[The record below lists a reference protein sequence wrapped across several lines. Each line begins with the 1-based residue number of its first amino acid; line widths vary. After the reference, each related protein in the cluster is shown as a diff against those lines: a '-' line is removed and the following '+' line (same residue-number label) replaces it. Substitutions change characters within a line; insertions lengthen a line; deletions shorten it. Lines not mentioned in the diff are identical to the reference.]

1 MRRFFVYALLILIFF
16 LVGLLLANFIIMPSI
31 VRRGKEVTVPNV
43 CGVPLDTATAILK
56 KNQLQG
62 VVVER
67 RFDKIIDEGMVIIQE
82 PLPGTKVKRGRIIN
96 LSVSLGPETIQIP
109 DLTGLEFTKAK
120 LIIEKLAIALD
131 AVDSAYSDSIPPGR
145 IIQTSP
151 PADSEI
157 VKGSSIRV
165 VISRGPLLKMPNLV
179 GQPLAAARDTLKK
192 LSLVVREIKEIEGSG
207 EKNTVM
213 VQSPEP
219 DRIVNPGDS
228 VNLMVV
234 K

>member
-1 MRRFFVYALLILIFF
+1 MRRFFVYALFILIFF
-16 LVGLLLANFIIMPSI
+16 LIGLLLANFIIMPSI
-31 VRRGKEVTVPNV
+31 VHRGKEVTVPNV
-43 CGVPLDTATAILK
+43 CGVLLDTATAILK
-56 KNQLQG
+56 KSQLQG

-96 LSVSLGPETIQIP
+96 LSVSLGAETIQIP
-109 DLTGLEFTKAK
+109 HLDGLEFAKAK
-120 LIIEKLAIALD
+120 LILEKLAIVLD
-131 AVDSAYSDSIPPGR
+131 AVDSAYSDSILAGR

-165 VISRGPLLKMPNLV
+165 VISRGPQLKMPNLV
-179 GQPLAAARDTLKK
+179 GLPLTAARDTLKK
-192 LSLVVREIKEIEGSG
+192 VGLVIREVKEIEGSG

-213 VQSPEP
+213 VQAPEP
-219 DRIVNPGDS
+219 DRTVNPGDS
-228 VNLMVV
+228 VNLMIV

>member
-1 MRRFFVYALLILIFF
+1 MRRIIVYALLILIFF
-16 LVGLLLANFIIMPSI
+16 LIGLLLANFVIMPSI
-31 VRRGKEVTVPNV
+31 VHRGKVVTVPNV

-96 LSVSLGPETIQIP
+96 LSVSLGAETVQIP
-109 DLTGLEFTKAK
+109 HLDGLDFAKAK
-120 LIIEKLAIALD
+120 LIIEKLAITLD
-131 AVDSAYSDSIPPGR
+131 AVDSAWSDSVPAGR

-165 VISRGPLLKMPNLV
+165 VISRGPQLKMPNLV
-179 GQPLAAARDTLKK
+179 GLPIGTAKDTLKK
-192 LSLVVREIKEIEGSG
+192 LSLVVREVKEIEGSG

-219 DRIVNPGDS
+219 DRTVNPGDS
-228 VNLMVV
+228 VNLMIV

>member
-1 MRRFFVYALLILIFF
+1 MRRFFVYALFILIFF
-16 LVGLLLANFIIMPSI
+16 LIGLLLANFIIMPSI
-31 VRRGKEVTVPNV
+31 VHRGKEVTVPNV
-43 CGVPLDTATAILK
+43 CGVLLDTATAILK

-96 LSVSLGPETIQIP
+96 LSVSLGAETIQIP
-109 DLTGLEFTKAK
+109 HLDGLEFAKAK
-120 LIIEKLAIALD
+120 LILEKLAIVLD
-131 AVDSAYSDSIPPGR
+131 AVDSAYSDSILAGR

-165 VISRGPLLKMPNLV
+165 VISRGPQLKMPNLV
-179 GQPLAAARDTLKK
+179 GLPLAAARDTLKK
-192 LSLVVREIKEIEGSG
+192 VGLVVREVKEIEGSG

-213 VQSPEP
+213 VQAPEP
-219 DRIVNPGDS
+219 DRTVNPGDS
-228 VNLMVV
+228 VNLMIV